1 MSSPILLVLCTAPD
15 PDSAKEISQAVVAE
29 KLAACVNRLIDV
41 QSVFRWEGTVQS
53 EAEVLLLLKTTEVAY
68 PRLEKRLVEL
78 HPYELPEVIAVEV
91 SRGLDGF
98 LDWIR
103 EGTSD
108 G

>member
-15 PDSAKEISQAVVAE
+15 PDSARQISHTVVAE
-29 KLAACVNRLIDV
+29 KLAACVNRLNDV
-41 QSVFRWEGTVQS
+41 QSVFRWEGKVQS
-53 EAEVLLLLKTTEVAY
+53 EAEVLMLLKTTAAAY
-68 PRLEKRLVEL
+68 PKLEKRLVEL

-98 LDWIR
+98 LNWISD
-103 EGTSD
+103 GTS